1 MKPGA
6 LWKISVAI
14 APEAEEAVVELLS
27 GLFGTAPSIYVDV
40 ETRETVASV
49 YLPKLS
55 GWTRA
60 RRARLAAGLK
70 NIRACGLELGPGKIS
85 ARKIRREDWA
95 ESWKRHFHPLE
106 ISPVLLIKPSWS
118 GRHPRRGQAVVV
130 LDPGLSFGTGQHP
143 TTAFCL
149 EQLVARRV
157 AGAKQSLLDI
167 GCGSGILS
175 IAAAKLGYAP
185 VRAFDFD
192 PEAVRVAREN
202 MALNGVRV
210 RAARQDLTRLPA
222 RSAERYDVV
231 CANLIFDLLLAERR
245 RILHRLKPEGTL
257 VLAGILTGQF
267 PKVRAAFEGAGMK
280 LVAERALGEWRSGA
294 FGFLAER
301 RVAALREPR
310 AS

>member
-1 MKPGA
+1 MKAGA

-14 APEAEEAVVELLS
+14 APEAEEAVVELLT
-27 GLFGTAPSIYVDV
+27 GLFENSPSIYADV

-49 YLPKLS
+49 YCPKLS
-55 GWTRA
+55 EWTPA

-70 NIRACGLELGPGKIS
+70 NIRACGLDVGPGKIS

-106 ISPVLLIKPSWS
+106 ISPALLIKPSWS
-118 GRHPRRGQAVVV
+118 RRRPRKNQAVVV

-143 TTAFCL
+143 TTSFCL
-149 EQLVARRV
+149 EQLAARRV
-157 AGAKQSLLDI
+157 SGTKQSLLDI
-167 GCGSGILS
+167 GCGSGLLS

-202 MALNGVRV
+202 AAQNGVKIPV
-210 RAARQDLTRLPA
+210 ARQDLTKLPL
-222 RSAERYDVV
+222 RSVERYDVV

-245 RILHRLKPEGTL
+245 RILNRLKPEGTL
-257 VLAGILTGQF
+257 VLAGILVAQF
-267 PKVRAAFEGAGMK
+267 SRVRAGFERAGMK
-280 LVAERALGEWRSGA
+280 LVAERALGEWQSGA
-294 FGFLAER
+294 FRFVR
-301 RVAALREPR
+301 
-310 AS
+310 

>member
-27 GLFGTAPSIYVDV
+27 GLFGNAPSIYADV
-40 ETRETVASV
+40 ETLETVASV

-55 GWTRA
+55 EWTPA
-60 RRARLAAGLK
+60 RRAWLAAGLK
-70 NIRACGLELGPGKIS
+70 NIRACGLDVGPGKIS

-106 ISPVLLIKPSWS
+106 ISPALLIKPSWS
-118 GRHPRRGQAVVV
+118 KSRPRKDQAVVV

-143 TTAFCL
+143 TTSFCL
-149 EQLVARRV
+149 EQLAARRV

-175 IAAAKLGYAP
+175 IAAAKLGYGP

-202 MALNGVRV
+202 LTQNGVKV
-210 RAARQDLTRLPA
+210 HLARQDLTRLPV
-222 RSAERYDVV
+222 RSVERYDVV

-245 RILHRLKPEGTL
+245 RILNRLKPDGTL

-267 PKVRAAFEGAGMK
+267 PKVRAAFERAGMK
-280 LVAERALGEWRSGA
+280 LVAGRSLGEWRSGA
-294 FGFLAER
+294 FRFTG
-301 RVAALREPR
+301 
-310 AS
+310 